1 MTNMRNRVIN
11 KDKYVVDLQRLQG
24 LCTRNY
30 ALLLRLLPLQYELG
44 QQWQIKMPNGLYFE
58 LSVLE
63 ISAYTESYKL
73 AQKAWAVSEESIQS
87 ADANRPLLPGL
98 INMEF
103 EFRVYHDAQMLEV
116 ISYQKQTRIRA
127 NNPYPN
133 EHLHHKDEKL
143 QVNQL
148 LKDWLSLAVK
158 HQSKNNN
165 KTLLEA
171 STSE

>member
-1 MTNMRNRVIN
+1 MRNKVIN

-63 ISAYTESYKL
+63 ISAYTECYKL
-73 AQKAWAVSEESIQS
+73 AQKVWAVSDEEGESS
-87 ADANRPLLPGL
+87 PSLVPGFM
-98 INMEF
+98 NMEF

-116 ISYQKQTRIRA
+116 ISYQKQSRIRA

-148 LKDWLSLAVK
+148 LKDWLNLAVK